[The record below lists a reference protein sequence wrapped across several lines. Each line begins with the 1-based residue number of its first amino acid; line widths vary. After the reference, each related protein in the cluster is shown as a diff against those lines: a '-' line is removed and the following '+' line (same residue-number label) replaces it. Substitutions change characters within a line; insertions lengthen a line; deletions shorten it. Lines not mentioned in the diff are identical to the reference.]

1 MLNVLPKSVCSKWNR
16 THRNK
21 GDRVDKFDALIGA
34 RSGFKGQELVDFN
47 KGAKEAAAK
56 GALSGS
62 VTASYLAP
70 LPLNVAYKATRVAFL
85 GLKNWKV
92 ARGAKVIGDA
102 AAAQSRL
109 SNPKMHKV
117 ISVAGKSLARFGKFM
132 ERMTKA
138 GRNANGLPRGS
149 GPPRDLRHRVTQMVS
164 ETATRLLTAPKP
176 FAIFRP
182 GTTGGRTLQ
191 SATQFHNKA
200 RWGQKMPTVRVIPQG
215 TDQVGMLV
223 ASIMGKSDNHFKRTR
238 AGLGVLDKLY
248 YGAARKVGTS
258 APVLFGRVQL
268 MREHVSNNTAIG
280 EMNNR
285 SPRPVSRAYSTQPP
299 WYDKHIPNPGWG
311 WREKNV
317 TK

>member
-1 MLNVLPKSVCSKWNR
+1 M
-16 THRNK
+16 
-21 GDRVDKFDALIGA
+21 DKFDALIGA
-34 RSGFKGQELVDFN
+34 RSGFRGQELVDFN
-47 KGAKEAAAK
+47 KGAKKAAAK
-56 GALSGS
+56 GALSGLETS
-62 VTASYLAP
+62 SYLAP
-70 LPLNVAYKATRVAFL
+70 LPLSVGYKATRVAFL

-132 ERMTKA
+132 ERTTKA
-138 GRNANGLPRGS
+138 GRNAHGLPRGS

-164 ETATRLLTAPKP
+164 ETATRLLSAPKP

-200 RWGQKMPTVRVIPQG
+200 KWGMKMPTARVVG

-223 ASIMGKSDNHFKRTR
+223 ASIMSKSDNHFKRTR

-248 YGAARKVGTS
+248 YGAAGKVGTS
-258 APVLFGRVQL
+258 APVLFARYQL
-268 MREHVSNNTAIG
+268 MREHVSNDTAIG
-280 EMNNR
+280 EMHKR
-285 SPRPVSRAYSTQPP
+285 ATARPGASRAYSTQRP

-311 WREKNV
+311 WKEKNAP
-317 TK
+317 K